1 MEEYDFL
8 DIKSESEELS
18 PEELLRLKS
27 IYAEMHNLW
36 LKEEIKAK
44 QRSRDR
50 DIKEG
55 DRNTAFFHAV
65 AN

>member
-1 MEEYDFL
+1 MDEYDLL

-18 PEELLRLKS
+18 PSEQFRLKQ
-27 IYAEMHNLW
+27 IYSEMNNLW

-50 DIKEG
+50 DIK
-55 DRNTAFFHAV
+55 
-65 AN
+65 